1 MQIPC
6 PSRDATGMQ
15 VSCEL
20 HARMLA
26 RKSHAG
32 FMRISYKFHT
42 TAAKASS
49 SCMSHAGP
57 MQAPYEFR
65 ASITPLS
72 RTPHRYACCMQAP
85 RESHA
90 SFRTPSPSL
99 TLSLPHSLSLS
110 LSLSLFDSFSLP
122 LRESNKLQPLGEL
135 HEIVRRS
142 CNTETQV
149 HGRAS
154 EQSC

>member
-15 VSCEL
+15 VSCEF
-20 HARMLA
+20 HARMRA
-26 RKSHAG
+26 CKSHTG
-32 FMRISYKFHT
+32 FMRISFKFHT

-49 SCMSHAGP
+49 SCMSHASP

-99 TLSLPHSLSLS
+99 TLSLSLSPTHSPS
-110 LSLSLFDSFSLP
+110 LCVS
-122 LRESNKLQPLGEL
+122 RT
-135 HEIVRRS
+135 S
-142 CNTETQV
+142 CNPWANYMKLSGEAATLRHKCMVEQ
-149 HGRAS
+149 AS
-154 EQSC
+154 KAVGKLKGSC

>member
-15 VSCEL
+15 VSCEF
-20 HARMLA
+20 HARMRA
-26 RKSHAG
+26 CKSHAG
-32 FMRISYKFHT
+32 FMRISSKFHT

-49 SCMSHAGP
+49 SCMSHASP

-99 TLSLPHSLSLS
+99 TLSLSLSLCVS
-110 LSLSLFDSFSLP
+110 
-122 LRESNKLQPLGEL
+122 RT
-135 HEIVRRS
+135 S
-142 CNTETQV
+142 CNPWANYMKLSSEAAIIQQAATLRHKCMVEQ
-149 HGRAS
+149 AS
-154 EQSC
+154 KAVGKLKGSC